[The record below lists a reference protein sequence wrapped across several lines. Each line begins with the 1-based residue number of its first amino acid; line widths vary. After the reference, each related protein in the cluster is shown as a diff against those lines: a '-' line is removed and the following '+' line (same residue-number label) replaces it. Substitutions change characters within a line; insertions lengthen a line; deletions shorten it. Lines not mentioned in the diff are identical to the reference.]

1 MVNLELS
8 YAHYS
13 VLLQSLLSRMDDLTS
28 KIHFYT
34 ESHNSEMVT
43 ILKDDFS
50 DVYELYVKLKN
61 TQFMS
66 KKVRFRQYLRCV
78 IVYTDIQFVRVLH
91 YAVSTDYVE
100 NFIQMIKDTF
110 VHPDISFTDI
120 IYSPDSRQFFQLIQI

>member
-1 MVNLELS
+1 MVKLELS

-50 DVYELYVKLKN
+50 DVYELYIKLKN
-61 TQFMS
+61 
-66 KKVRFRQYLRCV
+66 
-78 IVYTDIQFVRVLH
+78 
-91 YAVSTDYVE
+91 A
-100 NFIQMIKDTF
+100 
-110 VHPDISFTDI
+110 
-120 IYSPDSRQFFQLIQI
+120 

>member
-13 VLLQSLLSRMDDLTS
+13 VLLQALLSRMDDLTS

-34 ESHNSEMVT
+34 ESHNVEMVT

-61 TQFMS
+61 T
-66 KKVRFRQYLRCV
+66 
-78 IVYTDIQFVRVLH
+78 
-91 YAVSTDYVE
+91 
-100 NFIQMIKDTF
+100 
-110 VHPDISFTDI
+110 
-120 IYSPDSRQFFQLIQI
+120 

>member
-1 MVNLELS
+1 MVYLELS

-34 ESHNSEMVT
+34 ESNNSEMVT

-61 TQFMS
+61 T
-66 KKVRFRQYLRCV
+66 
-78 IVYTDIQFVRVLH
+78 
-91 YAVSTDYVE
+91 
-100 NFIQMIKDTF
+100 
-110 VHPDISFTDI
+110 
-120 IYSPDSRQFFQLIQI
+120 